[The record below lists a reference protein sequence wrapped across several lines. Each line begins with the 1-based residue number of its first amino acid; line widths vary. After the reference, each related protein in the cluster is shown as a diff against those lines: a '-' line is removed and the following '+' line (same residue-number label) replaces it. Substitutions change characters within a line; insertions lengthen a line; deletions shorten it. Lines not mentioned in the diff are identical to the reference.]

1 MVQILFF
8 SRNWE
13 RSEGFKASSEFTM
26 KKRELKALVRRTF
39 STAVFSMLA
48 VVVIAADHL
57 LYRVVAA
64 MREEETISISENPGS
79 MDGLR

>member
-1 MVQILFF
+1 
-8 SRNWE
+8 
-13 RSEGFKASSEFTM
+13 M

-57 LYRVVAA
+57 LYRIVAA